1 MWRKGGGPSRLTWR
15 RVQTLVD
22 HLPPESASKTA
33 ARDEMD
39 PAELAALPKPAGH
52 GPWSAVE
59 MRLADIIDQL
69 SWVVY
74 AVYHSQG
81 GKPKKPQPFPRPG
94 VKDAKV
100 PRRDT
105 PEGVA
110 YLQRL
115 RRNRG
120 AA

>member
-1 MWRKGGGPSRLTWR
+1 M
-15 RVQTLVD
+15 QTLVD

-39 PAELAALPKPAGH
+39 PAELAALPKPDGH

-69 SWVVY
+69 SWLIY
-74 AVYHSQG
+74 ATYHAQG
-81 GKPKKPQPFPRPG
+81 GKPKKPTPVPRPG
-94 VKDAKV
+94 VKDTKQ
-100 PRRDT
+100 PRKAT
-105 PEGVA
+105 PEGLA

-115 RRNRG
+115 RTNRG